1 MSNVKQTKNPSVKKQ
16 KKKGSTVL
24 YIAIGLIA
32 GVLIFSFFT
41 GILNTSAEIGKV
53 YVVSGENEITPLAN
67 KVKEVTGGNETL
79 YSAYEIKNLPD
90 DLPRIEFNK
99 ELYLKYEGK
108 TLKDFSFFMYFENE
122 NGDIKSVYE
131 NILQFDHPKDEKGNI
146 IPGEYIVKLKF
157 SWGSSEKNSITE
169 EHFFI
174 ISYK

>member
-1 MSNVKQTKNPSVKKQ
+1 MSSAKEVKKPAVKSQ

-41 GILNTSAEIGKV
+41 GILNTAAEIGKV
-53 YVVSGENEITPLAN
+53 YVVSGETEITPFAH

-79 YSAYEIKNLPD
+79 YPSYEIKALPDNLPQ
-90 DLPRIEFNK
+90 IEFNK

-108 TLKDFSFFMYFENE
+108 TLKDFAFFMYFENE
-122 NGDIKSVYE
+122 SGDIKSVYE
-131 NILQFDHPKDEKGNI
+131 NIPRFDHPKDEKGNI

-157 SWGSSEKNSITE
+157 SWGSSDNNSITE